1 MLAEPLPKLKDKKIY
16 NFSPTQ
22 IGGKRRRQT
31 AEPIETVIISGQ
43 QKFEIENGLNPVE
56 IEINDDRILNILK
69 KQKKCKT
76 VKFMVLSEQL
86 TSKR

>member
-1 MLAEPLPKLKDKKIY
+1 M
-16 NFSPTQ
+16 
-22 IGGKRRRQT
+22 

-76 VKFMVLSEQL
+76 VKFMVLSE
-86 TSKR
+86 